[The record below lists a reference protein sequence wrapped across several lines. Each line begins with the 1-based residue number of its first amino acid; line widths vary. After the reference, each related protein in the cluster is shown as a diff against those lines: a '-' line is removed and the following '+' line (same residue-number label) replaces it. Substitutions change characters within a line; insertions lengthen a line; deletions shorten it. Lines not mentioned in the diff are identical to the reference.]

1 MKMLIRVFFNG
12 AMVFAAAAAP
22 TALASS
28 SYAQTKYPIVL
39 VHGLM
44 GFDSIAG
51 VEYFYQIPENLRSQ
65 GAAVYTVEL
74 SQSNS
79 DVVRGEQL
87 LSQVQQI
94 LAASGAKKVNLIGH
108 SQGGLDSRYVAAV
121 HPELV
126 ASVTTV
132 GTPHKGSAVADLLVS
147 QNGFTQLVVDS
158 VLNGISSLISW
169 ISGGT
174 GDPQSAK
181 AALTALS
188 SAGTAAFNASYP
200 GGVPSSCSGDG
211 AHSANGVQFYSWGGI
226 GVFTNV
232 LDVSDPF
239 LGLTSLAFGI
249 TANDGLVSQC
259 SNHFG
264 QILTDNYFQNH
275 LDEVNQFLG
284 LVSPFTSN
292 PVSLFAQQANRLKN
306 AGM

>member
-1 MKMLIRVFFNG
+1 MKMLTRALCASAI
-12 AMVFAAAAAP
+12 ALAAAAP
-22 TALASS
+22 TAQASS
-28 SYAQTKYPIVL
+28 TYAKTKYPIVL

-51 VEYFYQIPENLRSQ
+51 VEYFYQVPESLRSQ
-65 GAAVYTVEL
+65 GAKVYTVQL
-74 SQSNS
+74 SQSNN

-121 HPELV
+121 HPELI

-147 QNGFTQLVVDS
+147 QNGFTQAVVDS

-169 ISGGT
+169 ISGGS
-174 GDPQSAK
+174 GNPQSAQQ
-181 AALTALS
+181 ALMALS
-188 SAGTAAFNASYP
+188 SAGTASFNASYP
-200 GGVPSSCSGDG
+200 GGVPTSCSGDG
-211 AHSANGVQFYSWGGI
+211 AHSANGVQFYSWGGT
-226 GVFTNV
+226 GVLTNV
-232 LDVSDPF
+232 LDISDPF
-239 LGLTSLAFGI
+239 LGLTALAFGF

-264 QILTDNYFQNH
+264 KIIADNYFQNH
-275 LDEVNQFLG
+275 LDEVNQFIG
-284 LVSPFTSN
+284 LVSPFTTN
-292 PVSLFAQQANRLKN
+292 PITLYSQQANRLKN
-306 AGM
+306 AGL

>member
-1 MKMLIRVFFNG
+1 MKMLTRALCASAI
-12 AMVFAAAAAP
+12 AATLMAPAAQ
-22 TALASS
+22 ASS
-28 SYAQTKYPIVL
+28 TYAQTKYPIVL

-51 VEYFYQIPENLRSQ
+51 VEYFYQIPESLSSQ
-65 GAAVYTVEL
+65 GARVYTVEL
-74 SQSNS
+74 SQSNN

-87 LSQVQQI
+87 LAQVQQI

-121 HPELV
+121 HPELI

-147 QNGFTQLVVDS
+147 QNGFTQTVVNS

-169 ISGGT
+169 ISGGS
-174 GDPQSAK
+174 GNPQSAK
-181 AALTALS
+181 QALMALS
-188 SAGTAAFNASYP
+188 SAGTASFNASYP

-211 AHSANGVQFYSWGGI
+211 AHSANGVQFYSWGGT
-226 GVFTNV
+226 GVLTNV
-232 LDVSDPF
+232 LDISDPF
-239 LGLTSLAFGI
+239 LGLTALAFGF

-264 QILTDNYFQNH
+264 QSLGDNYFQNH
-275 LDEVNQFLG
+275 LDEVNQFIG
-284 LVSPFTSN
+284 IVSPFTTN
-292 PVSLFAQQANRLKN
+292 PVTLFSQQANRLKN
-306 AGM
+306 AGL

>member
-1 MKMLIRVFFNG
+1 MKMLSRALFGG
-12 AMVFAAAAAP
+12 ATVLAAVVPAAH
-22 TALASS
+22 ASS
-28 SYAQTKYPIVL
+28 TYAQTHYPIVL

-51 VEYFYQIPENLRSQ
+51 VEYFYQIPESLRSQ

-74 SQSNS
+74 SQSNN

-132 GTPHKGSAVADLLVS
+132 GTPHKGSAVADVLVN
-147 QNGFTQLVVDS
+147 QNWFTQTVVNS

-169 ISGGT
+169 ISGGA

-200 GGVPSSCSGDG
+200 AGVPSSCSGDG
-211 AHSANGVQFYSWGGI
+211 AHSANGVQFYSWGGTA
-226 GVFTNV
+226 VLTNI

-239 LGLTSLAFGI
+239 LGLTSLAFGF
-249 TANDGLVSQC
+249 TSNDGLVSQC

-264 QILTDNYFQNH
+264 QIIADNYYQNH
-275 LDEVNQFLG
+275 LDEVNQFIG

-306 AGM
+306 AGL